1 MIDWRADRIGSALRG
16 DNPTVLARLGAG
28 FAVIGDYQFLPG
40 YCVLLT
46 DDPSISSLTDLP
58 RRRRLAFLAD
68 MDLLGE
74 AVATVCRRLDS
85 AFRRV
90 NYAIL
95 GNLDP
100 YLHAHV
106 RARYAWEPPE
116 MVKRPVS
123 SYPPEIRFA
132 AESALG
138 PQHDTLRAG
147 LTAEI
152 ARLAGR
158 TGTSAGETESRRPR
172 RR

>member
-1 MIDWRADRIGSALRG
+1 MTDWRTDRVGAALRG

-28 FAVIGDYQFLPG
+28 FAVIGDNQFLPG

-46 DDPSISSLTDLP
+46 DDPAVSALTDLP

-74 AVATVCRRLDS
+74 AVATVCRRLDG

-106 RARYAWEPPE
+106 RARYAWEPAE
-116 MVKRPVS
+116 RAKGPVS
-123 SYPPEIRFA
+123 GYPPETRFA
-132 AESALG
+132 AETALG
-138 PQHDTLRAG
+138 PRHDILRSELAG
-147 LTAEI
+147 ELR
-152 ARLAGR
+152 RLAG
-158 TGTSAGETESRRPR
+158 
-172 RR
+172 